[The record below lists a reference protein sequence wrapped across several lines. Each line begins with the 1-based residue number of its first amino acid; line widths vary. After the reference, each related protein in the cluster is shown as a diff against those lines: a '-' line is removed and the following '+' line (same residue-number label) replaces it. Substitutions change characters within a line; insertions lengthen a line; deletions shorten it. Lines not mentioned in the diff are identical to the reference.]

1 MGEAHIMEDRAKFQS
16 RRNIA
21 ALERDLYHG
30 QYCYDNDFQFRFEDS
45 DQYLGDPGPSIM
57 TEMEP
62 RVTFTSSLRELPQHT
77 KLNTNRYATKKTIAQ
92 GMLDIALLSTNASQ
106 LKYVLQ
112 VGEEHE
118 YYTPMLVLITSS
130 IVLQVLNGLTQVLMG
145 PLNLDKEEFKP
156 FLNIVNYISM
166 FLSYGIVG
174 IDAIKAIFFPQ
185 TIFSTKK

>member
-1 MGEAHIMEDRAKFQS
+1 MHLQSNVTIYPLIRIKTQNKKIKYKVLILLEQTEHQPIRHQEDNS
-16 RRNIA
+16 
-21 ALERDLYHG
+21 
-30 QYCYDNDFQFRFEDS
+30 
-45 DQYLGDPGPSIM
+45 PGHAGHRP
-57 TEMEP
+57 P
-62 RVTFTSSLRELPQHT
+62 LHKRVTAEICPAGNLDLQSTMSSAE
-77 KLNTNRYATKKTIAQ
+77 NTN
-92 GMLDIALLSTNASQ
+92 NPWP
-106 LKYVLQ
+106 Q

-130 IVLQVLNGLTQVLMG
+130 IVLQVSFPSLLFPFRMNQRSNFFNVLKVLNGLTQVLMG

-185 TIFSTKK
+185 TIFSVKK